1 MMKTRKNITIVM
13 VAILAI
19 TTIPGLMSCKKL
31 LEDKPD
37 SSLSLVTSL
46 KDMQALM
53 DYYPTVN
60 FREAGSGE
68 ASSDDYF
75 LTSADWSARTEQ
87 ERRLY
92 LWEADNIFAP
102 VSNPWR
108 DTFQPVFLANTVLQS
123 LEASSKDAL
132 GAGYEDIKGQ
142 SLFIRAKCYL
152 QAVAIWCLAYDSA
165 TAESALGL
173 PLRLDSDYNT
183 RSVRS
188 SLAQTFVQIET
199 DLLEAA
205 RLLPE
210 KPLHVMRGS
219 KGAAYGLLSR
229 LYLYMGRYALAGEYA
244 SKGLAINSTL
254 IDYNS
259 LSTTANFPL
268 VQFNPEVIYASHF
281 STPAQLTQAR
291 ARISDGLLTLY
302 PAEDLRRSIFFK
314 AGTSA
319 TTIFKGS
326 YEGSASLF
334 CGVATDEL
342 LLNLAEAKAREG
354 NASEALTL
362 LNSLRIKRIK
372 KANYVPLSGLD
383 ASAALEQVL
392 AERRR
397 ELVFRG
403 IRWMDIKRLNK
414 EGRAIA
420 LKRTLD
426 GKEYVLAPNDPRF
439 ALAIPEDVI
448 RLSGM
453 QQNPR

>member
-1 MMKTRKNITIVM
+1 MKTRKNITLV
-13 VAILAI
+13 VAVLAI
-19 TTIPGLMSCKKL
+19 IIIPGLMSCKKL
-31 LEDKPD
+31 LQDKPD

-75 LTSADWSARTEQ
+75 LTSADWAARTEQ

-92 LWEADNIFAP
+92 LWEGDNIFAA

-123 LEASSKDAL
+123 LEAGSKDAL
-132 GAGYEDIKGQ
+132 GAGYDDIKGQ
-142 SLFIRAKCYL
+142 ALFIRAKCYL
-152 QAVAIWCLAYDSA
+152 QAAAIWCLAYDPIR
-165 TAESALGL
+165 AENTLGL
-173 PLRLDSDYNT
+173 PLRLDPDYDIP
-183 RSVRS
+183 SVRS
-188 SLAQTFVQIET
+188 NLAQTFAQIES

-229 LYLYMGRYALAGEYA
+229 LYLYMGRYPLAGEYA
-244 SKGLAINSTL
+244 SKGLSINSTL

-259 LSTTANFPL
+259 LSTTAGFPL
-268 VQFNPEVIYASHF
+268 AQFNPEVIYASHF

-291 ARISDGLLTLY
+291 ARISDGLLSFYAT
-302 PAEDLRRSIFFK
+302 EDLRRNIFFK
-314 AGTSA
+314 AGTSS

-342 LLNLAEAKAREG
+342 LLNLAEAKARDG
-354 NASEALTL
+354 NATEALAL

-372 KANYVPLSGLD
+372 KANYSPLSGLD
-383 ASAALEQVL
+383 AAAALEQVL
-392 AERRR
+392 LERRR

-414 EGRAIA
+414 EGREIT

-426 GKEYVLAPNDPRF
+426 GKEYVLLPNDPRY

>member
-1 MMKTRKNITIVM
+1 M
-13 VAILAI
+13 VAMLVI
-19 TTIPGLMSCKKL
+19 TTVPGLMSCKKL
-31 LEDKPD
+31 LDDKPD

-75 LTSADWSARTEQ
+75 LTSADWAARTEQ

-92 LWEADNIFAP
+92 LWEGDNIFAP

-108 DTFQPVFLANTVLQS
+108 DTFQPVFLANTVLKS
-123 LEASSKDAL
+123 LEADSKDAF
-132 GAGYEDIKGQ
+132 GAGYNDIKGQ
-142 SLFIRAKCYL
+142 ALFIRAKCYL
-152 QAVAIWCLAYDSA
+152 QATAIWCIAYDPV
-165 TAESALGL
+165 TAESTLGL
-173 PLRLDSDYNT
+173 PLRLDPDYNIA
-183 RSVRS
+183 SVRS
-188 SLAQTFVQIET
+188 NLAQTVARIET

-210 KPLHVMRGS
+210 KPMHVMRGS

-229 LYLYMGRYALAGEYA
+229 LYLYMGRFALAGEYA
-244 SKGLAINSTL
+244 AKGLSINGTL

-259 LSTTANFPL
+259 LSTSAGFPL
-268 VQFNPEVIYASHF
+268 AQFNPEVIYACHF

-291 ARISDGLLTLY
+291 ARVSDVLLSLY
-302 PAEDLRRSIFFK
+302 PADDLRRSIFFK
-314 AGTSA
+314 AGTSS

-326 YEGSASLF
+326 YEGSAALF

-354 NASEALTL
+354 NATDALSL

-372 KANYVPLSGLD
+372 KASYVALSGLD
-383 ASAALEQVL
+383 APATLEQVL

-403 IRWMDIKRLNK
+403 IRWMDIKRLNQH
-414 EGRAIA
+414 GSAIT
-420 LKRTLD
+420 LKRNLD
-426 GKEYVLAPNDPRF
+426 GKEYVLAPNDLRY
-439 ALAIPEDVI
+439 ALAIPEDII